1 MGKKL
6 VEFFKALGVDNRIK
20 IIELLKERGPLTVN
34 EIADH
39 LKITASAA
47 SQHLKILRY
56 AGFVRDKRKGY
67 WVPYE
72 INPSALEQCQKMVAS
87 ICCCDHLGDVKKPDI
102 TSGENQVEA
111 LKKYKE
117 ELERELEAVVETLSR
132 ME

>member
-34 EIADH
+34 EIAKH

-56 AGFVRDKRKGY
+56 AGFVQDRRKGY

-72 INPSALEQCQKMVAS
+72 INPTALEQCRQMVAS
-87 ICCCDHLGDVKKPDI
+87 ICCCDHLGAVEKPDLAQ
-102 TSGENQVEA
+102 EEDRVKA

-117 ELERELEAVVETLSR
+117 ELERELAAVSEAISQE
-132 ME
+132 E

>member
-56 AGFVRDKRKGY
+56 AGFVRDKRQGY

-72 INPSALEQCQKMVAS
+72 INPTAMEQCRRMVS
-87 ICCCDHLGDVKKPDI
+87 TICCCDHLGDVKKPDLAQEDDQI
-102 TSGENQVEA
+102 EA

-117 ELERELEAVVETLSR
+117 ELERELEEVVKTLSE

>member
-1 MGKKL
+1 MGKRL

-34 EIADH
+34 EIAEH

-56 AGFVRDKRKGY
+56 VGFVQDRRKGY

-72 INPSALEQCQKMVAS
+72 INPTALEQCQRMVS
-87 ICCCDHLGDVKKPDI
+87 TICCCDHLGDVIKPDVMKE
-102 TSGENQVEA
+102 ENPAEA

-117 ELERELEAVVETLSR
+117 ELERELEEVAKTLSE

>member
-20 IIELLKERGPLTVN
+20 IIELLKEKGPLTVN

-72 INPSALEQCQKMVAS
+72 INPTALEQCQKMVSS
-87 ICCCDHLGDVKKPDI
+87 ICCLEHLGDVKKPDVMQ
-102 TSGENQVEA
+102 EEDQVEA

-117 ELERELEAVVETLSR
+117 ELERELEEVTKTLSQ